1 MKVFFLPYFS
11 LNIQKI
17 TMSRI
22 LIYLTLTK
30 VSLIFILI
38 IFASYK
44 VYAEDTESILQQL
57 QILQKDIKTLEKAV
71 YSQPGT
77 GMGSSEEVSN
87 INSDVLTQHLLKLS
101 DLEEQFKILTNNFE
115 EVNFKLDK
123 LSNRITKIQTDNQA
137 RFQDLEK
144 SGLGQGTSTV
154 SSGIKKLP
162 GSSEAQDLG
171 SISDSDI
178 AAIEKTQKTQSIESV
193 GTVVAETASRV
204 EKILPETSP
213 EEQYK
218 FALSFLKVGDYET
231 AEFALREF
239 VDSNPNHEFAG
250 NAQYWYGE
258 TFRIRQLYQDAATAY
273 LDGYQ
278 KYPKSS
284 KAPVNL
290 LQLGVMLVQI
300 GEKTQGCSMILGV
313 KAQYPKANQ
322 SVIQKAEYENKKFN
336 CDKKS

>member
-1 MKVFFLPYFS
+1 M
-11 LNIQKI
+11 N
-17 TMSRI
+17 RI
-22 LIYLTLTK
+22 LIYLTR
-30 VSLIFILI
+30 VSLIFTLI
-38 IFASYK
+38 IFASYR
-44 VYAEDTESILQQL
+44 VHAEDTELILQQL

-77 GMGSSEEVSN
+77 GTSSSVG
-87 INSDVLTQHLLKLS
+87 NSGDVLTQHLLKLS

-115 EVNFKLDK
+115 EINFKLDK
-123 LSNRITKIQTDNQA
+123 LSSRITKVQTDNQM

-144 SGLGQGTSTV
+144 SGLGII

-162 GSSEAQDLG
+162 GSSEEQDLG
-171 SISDSDI
+171 TALAIPKPD
-178 AAIEKTQKTQSIESV
+178 AASPEYVQRTESIESV
-193 GTVVAETASRV
+193 GTVVTETAERN

-218 FALSFLKVGDYET
+218 FAISFLKVGDYET

-239 VDSNPNHEFAG
+239 VDVNSRHNLAG

-258 TFRIRQLYQDAATAY
+258 TFRVRQLYQDAATAY

-278 KYPKSS
+278 KYPDSS

-290 LQLGVMLVQI
+290 LKLGVMLVQI

-313 KAQYPKANQ
+313 KDQYPKANQ
-322 SVIQKAEYENKKFN
+322 SVIQKAEYEKKKFN
-336 CDKKS
+336 CGKKS